1 MPTRKQTRRTDVRTW
16 KNKIMKTKILQKN
29 IPQPHCRIRR
39 SVVGSVVM
47 PNSLLLRIGRGCL
60 LLGVFACT
68 AFVAFGAPLPTADTQ
83 TLAGAW
89 NTTIIFD
96 DPSLPGCTTPGLDT
110 SDGGIVT
117 QGCDVSESPG
127 YGQWRRIGPR
137 EFAVTFIGV
146 VFGPAGT
153 GITSTYKV
161 RATVHMSQD
170 GQTSSGP
177 FLSEVFALDGTL
189 LFSATGTVNRQRVAV
204 EPLP

>member
-1 MPTRKQTRRTDVRTW
+1 
-16 KNKIMKTKILQKN
+16 MKEEVTM
-29 IPQPHCRIRR
+29 
-39 SVVGSVVM
+39 M

-89 NTTIIFD
+89 NTTLVFD
-96 DPSLPGCTTPGLDT
+96 DPSLPGCTTPGLDS
-110 SDGGIVT
+110 SDGGIVA
-117 QGCDVSESPG
+117 QSCDVSESPG
-127 YGQWRRIGPR
+127 YGQWRRIGHS

-153 GITSTYKV
+153 GITNTYNV
-161 RATVHMSQD
+161 RATLHLSKD

-177 FLSEVFALDGTL
+177 FLTEIFALDGTL
-189 LFSATGTVNRQRVAV
+189 LFSVTGTVNRKRVGV

>member
-1 MPTRKQTRRTDVRTW
+1 
-16 KNKIMKTKILQKN
+16 MKTKILQKTFL
-29 IPQPHCRIRR
+29 
-39 SVVGSVVM
+39 
-47 PNSLLLRIGRGCL
+47 SLTAG
-60 LLGVFACT
+60 FAAAL
-68 AFVAFGAPLPTADTQ
+68 AFVAFGAPLPTANTQ

-89 NTTIIFD
+89 NTTIVFD

-110 SDGGIVT
+110 SDGGIVA
-117 QGCDVSESPG
+117 QGCDVSYSPG
-127 YGQWRRIGPR
+127 YGQWRRIGHS

-153 GITSTYKV
+153 GITNTYKV
-161 RATVHMSQD
+161 RATLHMSQD

-177 FLSEVFALDGTL
+177 FLTEVFALDGTL

>member
-1 MPTRKQTRRTDVRTW
+1 
-16 KNKIMKTKILQKN
+16 MKTKILQKN

-47 PNSLLLRIGRGCL
+47 PNSLLLRIGRGFL
-60 LLGVFACT
+60 LLGVFT

-127 YGQWRRIGPR
+127 YGQWRRIGPS

-189 LFSATGTVNRQRVAV
+189 LFSATGTVNQERVAV